1 MLRLL
6 LKSTGMLALVMA
18 VITGVLDL
26 TRTIANSKLTI
37 TALGEE
43 WVNFSIASLQNFQ
56 VGVERHLGLPWIWEN
71 VIQVILLQPS
81 WLVFSV
87 LALMFLWLGRKRKRH
102 WQERFGR

>member
-6 LKSTGMLALVMA
+6 FKSLGLLALVMA
-18 VITGVLDL
+18 VITAVLDL
-26 TRTIANSKLTI
+26 TRSIANSNLTI

-56 VGVERHLGLPWIWEN
+56 VGVERHLGLPWLWEN
-71 VIQVILLQPS
+71 VIQFILLQPS

-87 LALMFLWLGRKRKRH
+87 LALIFLWVGRKRKRH